1 MNCFELFAGCG
12 GLGYGFHKESFNIVA
27 CNELEKEISYTY
39 KENFPETNVIVGD
52 ITKNEIKEQ
61 IYDNFKNKKCD
72 VILGGPPCVAYSM
85 AGRRNT
91 RDPRGQLFK
100 DYIEVVEKLQP
111 KIFVMENVKGILTMK
126 HDKNELT
133 ANEKE
138 IADRYYELETK
149 KLVLQDKKKKLSC
162 EDKNDEIKEEETKE
176 INKELKKINSN
187 IKKMEKDLHK
197 FRINV
202 TDIIKNTFK
211 KLGYNVEMKLLNSA
225 NYGVPQKRERV
236 IFIGIKNNIDK
247 IIKYPEITH
256 NKEGTD
262 GKIKWVTV
270 KDAIDDLKNK
280 KNDISSSHIYTSHSE
295 KFIEKIK
302 NTPIGKSVNPKYTE
316 AFFRCKPEE
325 PSNTVK
331 ENHGGVFIHYEK
343 DRVMTPRELARLQ
356 SFPDDFIFKGS
367 KTKILVQLGNAVP
380 CGLSHSIAKEIKKLL
395 N

>member
-100 DYIEVVEKLQP
+100 DYIEVVDKLQP

-138 IADRYYELETK
+138 IADRYYELESK
-149 KLVLQDKKKKLSC
+149 KLVLQDKKKNYLAR
-162 EDKNDEIKEEETKE
+162 IKMMK
-176 INKELKKINSN
+176 LKK
-187 IKKMEKDLHK
+187 
-197 FRINV
+197 
-202 TDIIKNTFK
+202 K
-211 KLGYNVEMKLLNSA
+211 KL
-225 NYGVPQKRERV
+225 
-236 IFIGIKNNIDK
+236 
-247 IIKYPEITH
+247 
-256 NKEGTD
+256 
-262 GKIKWVTV
+262 
-270 KDAIDDLKNK
+270 K
-280 KNDISSSHIYTSHSE
+280 K
-295 KFIEKIK
+295 
-302 NTPIGKSVNPKYTE
+302 
-316 AFFRCKPEE
+316 
-325 PSNTVK
+325 
-331 ENHGGVFIHYEK
+331 
-343 DRVMTPRELARLQ
+343 
-356 SFPDDFIFKGS
+356 
-367 KTKILVQLGNAVP
+367 
-380 CGLSHSIAKEIKKLL
+380 
-395 N
+395 